1 MTIGMMHIMDN
12 SISNR
17 EIFSVADLTK
27 SARRLLEGEFPNVFV
42 EGEISNFS
50 VPASGHWYFTLK
62 DQKAQLKC
70 AMFKGRNRL
79 IRFVPR
85 NGMQIILR
93 GKVSLYEGR
102 GDFQMIGEFMEEA
115 GDGALR
121 HAFEKLKLQLA
132 AEGLFEPEAKK
143 PIPAMIQHLGVITS
157 PTGAAVR
164 DVLHVLK
171 RRFPAMEVTIIPT
184 AVQGEDSVRQI
195 VESLAFANDWGAER
209 FDALLLTRGGGSLE
223 DLWSFNTEPVARAIF
238 DSELPIVA
246 AVGHETDV
254 TIADFVADLRAPT
267 PSAAAEVIS
276 PDIDVWE
283 SRLSSLEAQLIRIG
297 QQTQAGLAQRITHL
311 QKRLRHPGQR
321 LQDWHQRLDD
331 LEARITSGLRQKF
344 AGQSFNETALRLTTA
359 MEQTLSKHQTRL
371 AVATSQLRNPLTDIE
386 LQHSQVSSLEQRLHT
401 QRLSFLKNATQGFD
415 NVTNRLEA
423 VSPLKTLQRGY
434 AMVLTKDE
442 AGNRTILKDTASIK
456 EGDVLDTQLG
466 QGSFRS
472 TVTST
477 SVESIVEDII
487 PTNADDSYD
496 NYDNSDNNDNRG
508 HSPS

>member
-1 MTIGMMHIMDN
+1 MTIGMMLPMDN

-27 SARRLLEGEFPNVFV
+27 SARRLLEGEFPNIFV

-132 AEGLFEPEAKK
+132 AEGLFAPEAKK
-143 PIPAMIQHLGVITS
+143 AIPAMIQHLGVITS
-157 PTGAAVR
+157 PTGAAIR

-171 RRFPAMEVTIIPT
+171 RRFPAMEVTVIPT

-195 VESLAFANDWGAER
+195 VESIAFANDWGAEK

-238 DSELPIVA
+238 NSNLPIVA

-276 PDIDVWE
+276 PDIDAWQ
-283 SRLSSLEAQLIRIG
+283 SRLSGLESHLIRIG
-297 QQTQAGLAQRITHL
+297 RQTQTALAQRITHL

-331 LEARITSGLRQKF
+331 LEARITGGLRQQF
-344 AGQSFNETALRLTTA
+344 AGQSFNETALRLTAA
-359 MEQTLSKHQTRL
+359 MEQTLSKQQTRF
-371 AVATSQLRNPLTDIE
+371 AVSASRLKSPVKDIQLKQSE
-386 LQHSQVSSLEQRLHT
+386 LGSLQQRLET
-401 QRLSFLKNATQGFD
+401 QRASFLKNASQDFDTVTQ
-415 NVTNRLEA
+415 RLEA
-423 VSPLKTLQRGY
+423 VSPLKTLHRGY
-434 AMVLTKDE
+434 AMVLAKDH
-442 AGNRTILKDTASIK
+442 GDNRVILKDSRDMK
-456 EGDVLDTQLG
+456 EGDQVDTQLG
-466 QGSFRS
+466 HGSFRS

-477 SVESIVEDII
+477 STDSIVADII
-487 PTNADDSYD
+487 PTTEEDKN
-496 NYDNSDNNDNRG
+496 G
-508 HSPS
+508 SPSS